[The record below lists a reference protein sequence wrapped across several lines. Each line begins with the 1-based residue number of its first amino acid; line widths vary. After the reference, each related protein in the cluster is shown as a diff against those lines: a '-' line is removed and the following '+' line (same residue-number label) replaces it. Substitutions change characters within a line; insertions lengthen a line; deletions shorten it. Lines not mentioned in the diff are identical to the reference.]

1 MSCSAGI
8 RYLPWSGY
16 TDPPPKEYK
25 ISINNDKLK
34 KELTIVDDKNI
45 LKSFYYDMNAIY
57 FWSDIAKNG
66 IGPTRGGW
74 MIMRKCSL
82 TGPG

>member
-1 MSCSAGI
+1 MFSSGI

-34 KELTIVDDKNI
+34 EELTIVDDKNI
-45 LKSFYYDMNAIY
+45 LKSFYCDMNAIY
-57 FWSDIAKNG
+57 FWSDIKKND
-66 IGPTRGGW
+66 IGPTLGGW

-82 TGPG
+82 TGLG